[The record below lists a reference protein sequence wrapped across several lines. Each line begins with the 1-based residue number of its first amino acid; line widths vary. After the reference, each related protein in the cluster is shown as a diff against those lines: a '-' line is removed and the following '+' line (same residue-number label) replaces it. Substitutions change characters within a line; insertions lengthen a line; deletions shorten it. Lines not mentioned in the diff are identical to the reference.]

1 MATTQTVRLDVI
13 ADISKYQ
20 QQFSKIPGFTDK
32 QAARAA
38 EKLVKRL
45 QKAQDQAEKDARAAA
60 KAAAREWE
68 KTGAKGGGISNTAEA
83 LDKVSDK
90 AGEVDS
96 ILSGVAGALD
106 AVDPKLGAVARGFG
120 DAAGGMEAVSRAG
133 MLSIPVLGAVGIA
146 AAALGAAYLIFTHN
160 LEEAE
165 KRLKAS
171 AALSGKVAEGYG
183 LFQEAVEST
192 DEELQKLL
200 GTYDKEGE
208 AQEKRDR
215 AINLGADRLINATK
229 LKINELERERK
240 AILENER
247 VNEQTEARLAELDR
261 RTRLYEE
268 AIADVNAQR
277 DEALE
282 KSELITFGQQAEAE
296 ATERAAEAS
305 RDKAEADANAAASA
319 KMRAEQE
326 AKRAAQV
333 AAIIAAGEKR
343 NAQIDKELALREKQ
357 AALIE
362 DVTARELNASEQ
374 LAAQATTRLNEAEA
388 IAAQRRENAGTDYA
402 LRLQAERDHEEAR
415 RLILEDYERQR
426 TEQMAAALDERAR
439 IAEAERQ
446 MRIQTAQNFTQTTLS
461 SLAETFSGMSQ
472 LAAQSGQGKEARR
485 LFKAAK
491 VLNAT
496 LTLMNTYQSAQGAL
510 LPPPAGFGPIAGPP
524 AAAAITAAGLTR
536 VALIRKQKMPKFYS
550 GTENVR
556 GDEVPAVLH
565 RNEAV
570 LNQRA
575 ADAMGRT
582 NIRRMNETGRS
593 DTGPRLVAVPTL
605 NHRQYNDFY
614 FDDRSLPGSLSRQ
627 DRSKSGTRIGRQ
639 VL

>member
-1 MATTQTVRLDVI
+1 MAVNQTVRLDVV
-13 ADISKYQ
+13 ADTSKYQ
-20 QQFSKIPGFTDK
+20 AAFSKIPGYTDK

-38 EKLVKRL
+38 ERLVKRL
-45 QKAQDQAEKDARAAA
+45 QKAQDQAERDARAAA
-60 KAAAREWE
+60 KAAAKEWE
-68 KTGAKGGGISNTAEA
+68 KTGNKGGGIANTAEA
-83 LDKVSDK
+83 LDRVSDK

-96 ILSGVAGALD
+96 ILAGVAGALD

-133 MLSIPVLGAVGIA
+133 MLSIPVLGAVGVA

-160 LEEAE
+160 LEQAE

-183 LFQEAVEST
+183 LFQKAVEST

-200 GTYDKEGE
+200 GTYDKEAE

-240 AILENER
+240 ALLENQQVDE
-247 VNEQTEARLAELDR
+247 NTEDRLKELTR
-261 RTRLYEE
+261 RTKLYEE
-268 AIADVNAQR
+268 SIADVNAQR

-296 ATERAAEAS
+296 ATERAAKAS
-305 RDKAEADANAAASA
+305 RDKAAADASAAEAA
-319 KMRAEQE
+319 RIRAEQE
-326 AKRAAQV
+326 ARQAAQI
-333 AAIIAAGEKR
+333 AAIVEAGQKR
-343 NAQIDKELALREKQ
+343 NAQIDREMALREKQ

-362 DVTARELNASEQ
+362 DVTARELSASEQ
-374 LAAQATTRLNEAEA
+374 LAAEATARLDEAEA

-402 LRLQAERDHEEAR
+402 LRLQAERDYEEAR
-415 RLILEDYERQR
+415 RLILEDYEQQR
-426 TEQMAAALDERAR
+426 TEQMAAAMEERAR
-439 IAEAERQ
+439 IANAEAEASAQRAQ
-446 MRIQTAQNFTQTTLS
+446 QFTETMLTASNEL
-461 SLAETFSGMSQ
+461 FSGLSQ
-472 LAAQSGQGKEARR
+472 LAEQAGNGKAARR
-485 LFKAAK
+485 LFRLSKATTAGI
-491 VLNAT
+491 
-496 LTLMNTYQSAQGAL
+496 TLMNTYLGAQKAIADLGPVA
-510 LPPPAGFGPIAGPP
+510 GPIA
-524 AAAAITAAGLTR
+524 ATAITAAGLTR

-570 LNQRA
+570 LNRRA
-575 ADAMGRT
+575 ADAMGRD
-582 NIRRMNETGRS
+582 NIRRMNETGGTMGGGRIVTVS
-593 DTGPRLVAVPTL
+593 TL

-614 FDDRSLPGSLSRQ
+614 YNDRRLPGSLSRR
-627 DRSKSGTRIGRQ
+627 DRNKSGTRIGRQ
-639 VL
+639 VK